1 MRSVRRAHL
10 LDVRVVGERLQPAD
24 FYLQP
29 MADQAELAE
38 DLPEV
43 FGVLS
48 ITPVKR

>member
-1 MRSVRRAHL
+1 
-10 LDVRVVGERLQPAD
+10 
-24 FYLQP
+24 

-38 DLPEV
+38 DLSEV